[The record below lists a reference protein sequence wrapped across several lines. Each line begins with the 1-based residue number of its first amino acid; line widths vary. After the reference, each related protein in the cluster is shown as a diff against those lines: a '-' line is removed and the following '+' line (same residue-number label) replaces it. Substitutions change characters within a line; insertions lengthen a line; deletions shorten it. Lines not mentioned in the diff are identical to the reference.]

1 MVAQRDH
8 SSSPG
13 PFMLHTPIADRAG
26 ETVGDS
32 AYRRIRNDVIFGTL
46 EPGQKL
52 KLEKMS
58 VAYGTSVST
67 LRETLN
73 RLCSEGFVV
82 AEGQRGFEV
91 TSISATEF
99 QQIAEL
105 RELLEGHAIEQ
116 SFKSGDLDWEALV
129 VSAHHKLSAMEKA
142 MLAGDKSKTEAW
154 KQCDWQFH
162 RALIAACGSQVLLDA
177 LSAAYDK
184 YLRYQM
190 LAVVF
195 RGEVAA
201 VEHREL
207 MNAAL
212 ARDSAKARKLLH
224 THIHDCVKHALG
236 NSDWLR
242 PAPSRQQT
250 IQQRRKPKT

>member
-1 MVAQRDH
+1 MRAAA
-8 SSSPG
+8 SG
-13 PFMLHTPIADRAG
+13 FFMLDSPSFDRTT
-26 ETVGDS
+26 ETAGDS
-32 AYRRIRNDVIFGTL
+32 AYRRIRSDIIFGSL

-52 KLEKMS
+52 KLEKMGT
-58 VAYGTSVST
+58 AYGTSVST

-91 TSISATEF
+91 SAISATEF
-99 QQIAEL
+99 RQIAEL
-105 RELLEGHAIEQ
+105 RELLEGHALEQ
-116 SFKSGDLDWEALV
+116 SFKAGDLDWEALV
-129 VSAHHKLSAMEKA
+129 VSSHHKLAAMEKA
-142 MLAGDKSKTEAW
+142 ILAGDTGKTEAW

-162 RALIAACGSQVLLDA
+162 RALIAACGSPVLLDT
-177 LSAAYDK
+177 LSATYDK

-212 ARDSAKARKLLH
+212 ARDFEKARRLLH
-224 THIHDCVKHALG
+224 THIHDCVTHALR
-236 NSDWLR
+236 NSDWLSSG
-242 PAPSRQQT
+242 APPTPSVNAT
-250 IQQRRKPKT
+250 RRKATKG

>member
-1 MVAQRDH
+1 MQD
-8 SSSPG
+8 SPN
-13 PFMLHTPIADRAG
+13 LDRIG

-32 AYRRIRNDVIFGTL
+32 AYRRIRTDVIFGRL

-58 VAYGTSVST
+58 AVYGTSVST

-91 TSISATEF
+91 TSISADEF
-99 QQIAEL
+99 RQIAEL
-105 RELLEGHAIEQ
+105 RELLEGHAIEE
-116 SFKSGDLDWEALV
+116 SFKSGDLDWEARV
-129 VSAHHKLSAMEKA
+129 VSAHHKLASMERS
-142 MLAGDKSKTEAW
+142 MLAGDKSKTETW

-162 RALIAACGSQVLLDA
+162 HALISACGSKVLLDA
-177 LSAAYDK
+177 HAAAYDK

-195 RGEVAA
+195 RGEIAA
-201 VEHREL
+201 VEHQKL
-207 MNAAL
+207 MDTAL
-212 ARDSAKARKLLH
+212 RRDAPEARRILH
-224 THIHDCVKHALG
+224 SHIQDCVTHALTK
-236 NSDWLR
+236 SEWLR
-242 PAPSRQQT
+242 PAATPARAQSAENTKRMKA
-250 IQQRRKPKT
+250 R